1 MNLKKLA
8 FAATLV
14 TAAALPGIALAAT
27 VTSSV
32 NVRSGPGTNYAVVD
46 TLRAGEEVDV
56 DRCSGSWCY
65 VEKPGPDGWVSS
77 RYLSDDDGIPS
88 GGGIS
93 IGGGGNNSDVDVSIG
108 FSVPGF
114 NFQIGNGG
122 FNFVPG
128 RPVGRDAE
136 VCFYERPNFRGA
148 SFCAEPGDRLARLGS
163 WNDRIS
169 SIEVSGG
176 AQALV
181 CESTNFNGRCVVV
194 SRDVRDLR
202 AADDRI
208 SSIRV
213 R

>member
-8 FAATLV
+8 FVATLV
-14 TAAALPGIALAAT
+14 SAAALPGLAQAAT
-27 VTSSV
+27 ATSSV
-32 NVRSGPGTNYAVVD
+32 NVRSGPGTNYSVVD
-46 TLRAGEEVDV
+46 TLRAGEQVDI
-56 DRCSGSWCY
+56 DRCTGGWCY
-65 VEKPGPDGWVSS
+65 VEKSGPDGWVSS
-77 RYLSDDDGIPS
+77 RYLSNDNGYDNGSDA
-88 GGGIS
+88 
-93 IGGGGNNSDVDVSIG
+93 DVDVSIG

-114 NFQIGNGG
+114 SFQIGNGG

-128 RPVGRDAE
+128 RPIGRDAE
-136 VCFYERPNFRGA
+136 VCFYDRPNYRGA

-163 WNDRIS
+163 WNNRIS

-181 CESTNFNGRCVVV
+181 CENNNFNGRCVVV

-202 AADDRI
+202 GADDRI

>member
-1 MNLKKLA
+1 MTIKKLA
-8 FAATLV
+8 AAATLLC
-14 TAAALPGIALAAT
+14 AAALPGIAQAAT
-27 VTSSV
+27 ATSTV

-46 TLRAGEEVDV
+46 TLRAGEQVDV
-56 DRCSGSWCY
+56 DRCTSGWCF
-65 VEKPGPDGWVSS
+65 VEKTGPDGWVSS
-77 RYLSDDDGIPS
+77 RYLSDDDGISS

-122 FNFVPG
+122 FNFIPG

-136 VCFYERPNFRGA
+136 VCFYERANFRGA
-148 SFCAEPGDRLARLGS
+148 SFCADPGDRLARLGS

-169 SIEVSGG
+169 SIEVSGS

-181 CESTNFNGRCVVV
+181 CQDTNFNGRCVVI
-194 SRDVRDLR
+194 SRDVRNLR
-202 AADDRI
+202 GADDRI

>member
-1 MNLKKLA
+1 MNLKKIA

-14 TAAALPGIALAAT
+14 TAATLPGIALAAT

-46 TLRAGEEVDV
+46 TLRAGEQVDV

-65 VEKPGPDGWVSS
+65 VEKSGPDGWVSS
-77 RYLSDDDGIPS
+77 RYLSNDDGVSS
-88 GGGIS
+88 GGGIT
-93 IGGGGNNSDVDVSIG
+93 IGGGSGNSDVDVSIG

-122 FNFVPG
+122 FDFRPG
-128 RPVGRDAE
+128 RPIGRDAE
-136 VCFYERPNFRGA
+136 VCFYERANFRGA

-181 CESTNFNGRCVVV
+181 CENNNFNGRCVVV

-202 AADDRI
+202 GADDRI

>member
-14 TAAALPGIALAAT
+14 FAAALPGVVQAAT
-27 VTSSV
+27 ATASV

-46 TLRAGEEVDV
+46 TLRAGQQVDV
-56 DRCSGSWCY
+56 DRCSGGWCF
-65 VEKPGPDGWVSS
+65 VEKAGPDGWVSA
-77 RYLSDDDGIPS
+77 RYLSDA
-88 GGGIS
+88 GGGIT
-93 IGGGGNNSDVDVSIG
+93 IGGGSSRPDVDVSIG

-122 FNFVPG
+122 FGFIPG
-128 RPVGRDAE
+128 RPVRRDAE
-136 VCFYERPNFRGA
+136 VCFYERTNFRGA

-181 CESTNFNGRCVVV
+181 CENNNFNGRCVVV

-202 AADDRI
+202 GADDRI

>member
-8 FAATLV
+8 FVATLV
-14 TAAALPGIALAAT
+14 SAAALPGLAQAAT
-27 VTSSV
+27 ATSSV
-32 NVRSGPGTNYAVVD
+32 NVRSGPGTNYSVVD
-46 TLRAGEEVDV
+46 TLRAGEQVDI
-56 DRCSGSWCY
+56 DRCTGGWCY
-65 VEKPGPDGWVSS
+65 VEKSGPDGWVSS
-77 RYLSDDDGIPS
+77 RYLSNDNGYDNGSDA
-88 GGGIS
+88 
-93 IGGGGNNSDVDVSIG
+93 DVDVSIG

-114 NFQIGNGG
+114 SFQIGNGG
-122 FNFVPG
+122 FNFIPG
-128 RPVGRDAE
+128 RPIGRDAE
-136 VCFYERPNFRGA
+136 VCFYDRPNYRGA

-163 WNDRIS
+163 WNNRIS

-181 CESTNFNGRCVVV
+181 CENNNFNGRCVVV

-202 AADDRI
+202 GADDRI